1 MQRPCQPPLPS
12 SPQPFVVAKAS
23 LGAKPRCQMPYRVT
37 HSSLCVSRQFR
48 AQTFVPHF
56 IHLTRPQYPQTS
68 QNDLLGYVSWQ
79 VPNASRYDNGGRA
92 NNLRNSSSE
101 HHCHPCA
108 GQAAVYSRAA
118 KRVASRHLSSQR
130 RYRACLVWAW
140 RLLCPFC
147 LLQAVLLHWRTDL
160 TRGPSGRGSRLGG
173 SQTSFEIA

>member
-92 NNLRNSSSE
+92 NNLRNSSSDGISGTRDTSRASLSPV
-101 HHCHPCA
+101 CGAGGCLFAGGKTGGRSTSVIATSLSCVPCL
-108 GQAAVYSRAA
+108 GVEAAVSFLPPPGRFVALEDGFDSRAC
-118 KRVASRHLSSQR
+118 
-130 RYRACLVWAW
+130 RA
-140 RLLCPFC
+140 R
-147 LLQAVLLHWRTDL
+147 
-160 TRGPSGRGSRLGG
+160 
-173 SQTSFEIA
+173 